1 MQVFVSGR
9 HVELGDALRGRVESR
24 LAARVGKYFRQALD
38 AQVQFSRARHLY
50 RSDISVHA
58 RRGVSARAHA
68 EADDIQAAFEMAADR
83 IEKRLRRFKR
93 RLTDHHDRRPGAG
106 GEFADGESAAGESG
120 EVARQTVLAAE
131 NEDEPEPEAGVDG
144 PVTIAE
150 STTPIHT
157 LAVREAVM
165 RLELGQLPVLMFRNA
180 GNGRHNVVYR
190 REDGNIGWLEP
201 ADPAERG

>member
-9 HVELGDALRGRVESR
+9 HVELGEALRGRVESR

-93 RLTDHHDRRPGAG
+93 RLTDHHDRRPPAAG
-106 GEFADGESAAGESG
+106 NSAADEAG

-157 LAVREAVM
+157 LAVRDAVM

-190 REDGNIGWLEP
+190 REDGNIGWLDP

>member
-9 HVELGDALRGRVESR
+9 HVELGEALRGRVESR

-93 RLTDHHDRRPGAG
+93 RLTDHHDRRPPAAG
-106 GEFADGESAAGESG
+106 GSAADESG

-157 LAVREAVM
+157 LAVRDAVM

-190 REDGNIGWLEP
+190 REDGNIGWLDP

>member
-9 HVELGDALRGRVESR
+9 HVELGEALRGRVESR

-93 RLTDHHDRRPGAG
+93 RLTDHHDRRPPAA
-106 GEFADGESAAGESG
+106 EDSAADESG

-157 LAVREAVM
+157 LAVRDAVM

-190 REDGNIGWLEP
+190 REDGNIGWLDP

>member
-9 HVELGDALRGRVESR
+9 HVELGEALRGRVESR

-93 RLTDHHDRRPGAG
+93 RLTDHHDRRPLAAG
-106 GEFADGESAAGESG
+106 DSAADESG

-157 LAVREAVM
+157 LAVRDAVM

-190 REDGNIGWLEP
+190 REDGNIGWLDP

>member
-1 MQVFVSGR
+1 M
-9 HVELGDALRGRVESR
+9 
-24 LAARVGKYFRQALD
+24 
-38 AQVQFSRARHLY
+38 
-50 RSDISVHA
+50 HA

-93 RLTDHHDRRPGAG
+93 RLTDHHDRRPP
-106 GEFADGESAAGESG
+106 AAGDPAADESG

-157 LAVREAVM
+157 LAVRDAVM

-190 REDGNIGWLEP
+190 REDGNIGWLDP

>member
-9 HVELGDALRGRVESR
+9 HVELGEALRGRVESR

-93 RLTDHHDRRPGAG
+93 RLTDHHDRRPPAA
-106 GEFADGESAAGESG
+106 EDPAADESG

-157 LAVREAVM
+157 LAVRDAVM

-190 REDGNIGWLEP
+190 REDGNIGWLDP